1 MKKMLKLLTALLLCM
16 AMFGC
21 SSSTEP
27 SENVSEEKKVYKV
40 GGVQLLQHDALDAA
54 SQGFTDAL
62 KDLLGDQVEITIQNA
77 SGDYNSSAT
86 IANQFVSENV
96 DLIMANAT
104 PALQAVS
111 AATATIPVVGV
122 SISHYGTAL
131 SIDPWTGKTG
141 TNVTGVS
148 DLAPLDQQA
157 DQIVE
162 IFPEAR
168 KVAILYCS
176 SEANSEYQASVI
188 EEELHKKNIETQ
200 RFTFSDTNDIAAVTG
215 SACDYADVIYIPTDN
230 TAATYTET
238 INNVAIVAKTP
249 IVAGE
254 EGMAKGCGCVTI
266 TLSYY
271 DIGYQAGQMA
281 YEILVNGADPGEME
295 IQFAAEFT
303 KKYNVDLCNFYEV
316 NIPEDYSPIQ

>member
-40 GGVQLLQHDALDAA
+40 GGVQLLQHEALDAA

-168 KVAILYCS
+168 KVLREDRIELGRAII
-176 SEANSEYQASVI
+176 Q
-188 EEELHKKNIETQ
+188 
-200 RFTFSDTNDIAAVTG
+200 IAASHGMTVKPCAEG
-215 SACDYADVIYIPTDN
+215 DFLAPYGADCSGCMTVSMYEQALHQRLKVPRQQP
-230 TAATYTET
+230 AR
-238 INNVAIVAKTP
+238 
-249 IVAGE
+249 
-254 EGMAKGCGCVTI
+254 KGCACYLGG
-266 TLSYY
+266 
-271 DIGYQAGQMA
+271 DIGA
-281 YEILVNGADPGEME
+281 YNTCAHFCRYCYANYDAQTVRMNLARHDPDSPLLIGH
-295 IQFAAEFT
+295 
-303 KKYNVDLCNFYEV
+303 LS
-316 NIPEDYSPIQ
+316 PEDQVHDANQESWIDHQLSMF